1 MKKILTLALL
11 TIVTALAACTPTE
24 QASEKPVVTTSFY
37 PLYFFTQEIGR
48 DLVDLQ
54 NLTPAGV
61 EPHDHELTPQDRMRI
76 ADSQLLIL
84 NGGNFESWGNSIEKN
99 IATVRVAETLM
110 TENDPHIWLS
120 PKLSKEAVD
129 QITFA
134 LKIID
139 PSHATDYQNNAE
151 TLKTRL
157 DVLDQ
162 NYQDQLK
169 NCAQTTI
176 ITSHDAFAY
185 LARDYGFTQMP
196 IAGVSPEQEPSAQDL
211 VRLASLVKTNG
222 ITTIFFESL
231 VSPKL
236 SETLAQETGA
246 VAQVLNPIEGLTD
259 DEVTAKKNYFTEME
273 ANLNNLKTAL
283 QCQL

>member
-1 MKKILTLALL
+1 M
-11 TIVTALAACTPTE
+11 
-24 QASEKPVVTTSFY
+24 
-37 PLYFFTQEIGR
+37 
-48 DLVDLQ
+48 
-54 NLTPAGV
+54 
-61 EPHDHELTPQDRMRI
+61 
-76 ADSQLLIL
+76 
-84 NGGNFESWGNSIEKN
+84 
-99 IATVRVAETLM
+99 RVAEALM

-120 PKLSKEAVD
+120 PKLSKEVVD

-196 IAGVSPEQEPSAQDL
+196 IAGVSPEQEPSARDL

-236 SETLAQETGA
+236 SETLAEETGA
-246 VAQVLNPIEGLTD
+246 VAQVLNPLEGLTD
-259 DEVTAKKNYFTEME
+259 DEITAGKNYFTEME

-283 QCQL
+283 QCQP

>member
-11 TIVTALAACTPTE
+11 TIVTALAACTPAE

-196 IAGVSPEQEPSAQDL
+196 IAGVSPEQEPSARDL

-236 SETLAQETGA
+236 SETLAEETGA
-246 VAQVLNPIEGLTD
+246 VAQVLNPLEGLTD
-259 DEVTAKKNYFTEME
+259 DEITAEKNYFTEME

-283 QCQL
+283 QCQP